1 MTLTGLS
8 APQFDGVNFFR
19 RPTAPS
25 STVDFMAQGQQFVQ
39 LEYQLYSPPSDVT
52 GILKLDG
59 RVLDQTTFPAGQ
71 FIPNVVAGAFVS
83 AGVHRFT
90 LDYRC
95 QGQPCAVPISQY
107 WTRLGQM
114 PSGNIT
120 ARQDAG
126 LGVERWWLN
135 APDSPL
141 EIMGAGPLFFDGT
154 SFVRRLTDPS
164 FKLSWTSGEVLN
176 ASMLVYASQ
185 PIRVTTRVG
194 NEMLDVQK
202 GSKVRS
208 VSPAVSL
215 VGKGKTRS
223 LTVQVDCLEG
233 VSAGKGG
240 AGKAGTGTAGTGKAG
255 TGKAGTGK
263 IEAGTAGTGSGCAF
277 LYSPQVAVFTA
288 PPATAAQTGGATL
301 AVLLVITGLW
311 RWLRLAPARRA
322 ATG

>member
-8 APQFDGVNFFR
+8 APQFDGVNFYR
-19 RPTAPS
+19 RPTAPFS
-25 STVDFMAQGQQFVQ
+25 AVDFIAQGEQFVQ

-83 AGVHRFT
+83 AGAHRFT

-95 QGQPCAVPISQY
+95 QGQPCAAPISQY
-107 WTRLGQM
+107 WTRLGQL

-135 APDSPL
+135 APASPL
-141 EIMGAGPLFFDGT
+141 KITGTGPLFFDGT
-154 SFVRRLTDPS
+154 SFVRRLTDQS

-176 ASMLVYASQ
+176 ASMLVYGSQ
-185 PIRVTTRVG
+185 SFSVTTRVG
-194 NEMLDVQK
+194 NEVLAVQNGAK
-202 GSKVRS
+202 NRS

-215 VGKGKTRS
+215 VGKKKAQS
-223 LTVQVDCLEG
+223 LTVQVDCLKG
-233 VSAGKGG
+233 VSAGK
-240 AGKAGTGTAGTGKAG
+240 A
-255 TGKAGTGK
+255 
-263 IEAGTAGTGSGCAF
+263 EAGTAGIGSGCAF
-277 LYSPQVAVFTA
+277 LYFPQVAVLTDS
-288 PPATAAQTGGATL
+288 PATALQTGGAVL
-301 AVLLVITGLW
+301 AALLVITGLW
-311 RWLRLAPARRA
+311 RWLGLAPGRRA